1 MLKPVKTSQKCLC
14 KIVVS
19 LSLQQDIFVMLHA
32 SPSAEH
38 MDEYKTLY
46 RVNLDSF
53 DAGWD
58 KILKIGIV
66 GYENIH

>member
-1 MLKPVKTSQKCLC
+1 MLEPVETSQKRLC

-53 DAGWD
+53 DAG
-58 KILKIGIV
+58 
-66 GYENIH
+66 